1 MKGYKGTFLNLILTA
16 LIFMVDS
23 KVRQESPSMVNLHL
37 PIHYLIVYSILILF
51 ERRANLNILSIE
63 FKQIS
68 HQQNKVWERFRKSWY
83 FGIQIL
89 MSIVWRTYFRTV
101 LILFPLLGYIYKNFD
116 ITYQT
121 AIWPLKLPYWVVCG
135 WIGVREFRM
144 VAAIIEPPNHHV
156 SLPIEWISR
165 VIQVVLNTLF
175 LSHLTIMMNDYID
188 VSKDLFTALLQITPF
203 LLIVFTFFYIPI
215 RFVEV
220 VSDFID
226 LRSKWQTIIFW
237 ISTFFLM
244 LTVVAPKITGQII
257 RFDY

>member
-23 KVRQESPSMVNLHL
+23 KVRQESFYGEFAFTYTLFDSLQHS
-37 PIHYLIVYSILILF
+37 YSI
-51 ERRANLNILSIE
+51 RKRANLNILSIE

-144 VAAIIEPPNHHV
+144 VAAILEPPNHHV
-156 SLPIEWISR
+156 SLPTEWISR